1 MLDECGFHAMEITKE
16 SATAS
21 GVIEAAEW
29 LLPLWLLGKNMMR
42 RLKDYTVMPVV
53 PVLPWFGASALPF
66 RIFR

>member
-1 MLDECGFHAMEITKE
+1 MLDECGFHAMEITME

-42 RLKDYTVMPVV
+42 RLKDYMVV
-53 PVLPWFGASALPF
+53 PVVPWFGAPALPF